1 MSSLVSSRARILLVE
16 DEADIRDLLKLQLAR
31 DGHEVVE
38 AADGESAFRLVG
50 EQAFDLLVLDW
61 MLPGASGVDLARAIR
76 AQARGP
82 TDSRVPV
89 LMLTA
94 RAEPSDIITGLESG
108 ADDYVTK
115 PFEVSV
121 FRARVRALLRRTRL
135 ESPPQAPAKAVR
147 PAESLLQCG
156 GVRVDP
162 DAVKAWSGDV
172 ELELTHSEFKLLTAL
187 LQNQGRVLTRDQLI
201 AAVQGQGV
209 AVVDRAIDTHVF
221 GLRKKLGQHADI
233 IETVRGVGYRVRASA
248 EG

>member
-1 MSSLVSSRARILLVE
+1 MNALVSSRARILLVE

-31 DGHEVVE
+31 DGHEVHE
-38 AADGESAFRLVG
+38 AADGESAFRLMG
-50 EQAFDLLVLDW
+50 DQTFDLLVLDW

-76 AQARGP
+76 ARAGGP
-82 TDSRVPV
+82 TDSRVPI

-121 FRARVRALLRRTRL
+121 FRARVRALLRRSRGD
-135 ESPPQAPAKAVR
+135 AKSSTPKTEKLTGA
-147 PAESLLQCG
+147 LLQCG
-156 GVRVDP
+156 EVRLDP
-162 DAVKAWSGDV
+162 DAVKAWSGED

-221 GLRKKLGQHADI
+221 GLRKKLGANADI
-233 IETVRGVGYRVRASA
+233 IETVRGVGYRVRAGTLA
-248 EG
+248 

>member
-1 MSSLVSSRARILLVE
+1 MNSLVSSRARILLVE

-31 DGHEVVE
+31 DGHEVLE
-38 AADGESAFRLVG
+38 ASDGESAFKLIG
-50 EQAFDLLVLDW
+50 ELAFDLLVLDW

-76 AQARGP
+76 ARASGATESQ
-82 TDSRVPV
+82 VPI

-121 FRARVRALLRRTRL
+121 FRARVRALLRRSRGDVK
-135 ESPPQAPAKAVR
+135 PAIANPAKL
-147 PAESLLQCG
+147 SGNNLQCG
-156 GVRVDP
+156 EVRLDP
-162 DAVKAWSGDV
+162 DAVKAWSGGQ

-221 GLRKKLGQHADI
+221 GLRKKLGAHADI
-233 IETVRGVGYRVRASA
+233 IETVRGVGYRVRAGS
-248 EG
+248 ES

>member
-16 DEADIRDLLKLQLAR
+16 DEADIRDLLKLQLER
-31 DGHEVVE
+31 DGHEVQE
-38 AADGESAFRLVG
+38 ASDGESAFRLIG

-61 MLPGASGVDLARAIR
+61 MLPGASGLDLARAIR
-76 AQARGP
+76 ARSSGP
-82 TDSRVPV
+82 TDSQVPI

-121 FRARVRALLRRTRL
+121 FRARVRALLRRVRG
-135 ESPPQAPAKAVR
+135 EAKPSVVKAAKPPAAP
-147 PAESLLQCG
+147 LQCG
-156 GVRVDP
+156 EVRVDP
-162 DAVKAWSGDV
+162 DAVKAWSGQS
-172 ELELTHSEFKLLTAL
+172 ELELTHSEFKLLVAL
-187 LQNQGRVLTRDQLI
+187 LQNQGRVLTRDLLI

-221 GLRKKLGQHADI
+221 GLRKKLGIHADI
-233 IETVRGVGYRVRASA
+233 IETVRGVGYRVRSDSN
-248 EG
+248 G